1 MPFSWDSKSFFHLH
15 VQASP
20 NIVTSC
26 SHYKTP
32 RLHLGTN
39 IMPQMRSPPAWSRQ
53 PTVPKDASP
62 NGWRQGQC
70 GTTARAAASDLDR
83 GPLEKPVV
91 AAMPLEG
98 IRLERRKTRKWAS
111 SLMEAEESRF
121 TLEDPDVQQGPAK
134 YPQCRTRER
143 FARILPVCIFFFNW
157 PSSPLP
163 SVPGGG
169 QRGEGAWLRDSEPPR
184 RSDGRTRARGS
195 IGLINEAGVVM
206 FGTHGWHPAFIRFQR
221 CRSTKAV

>member
-1 MPFSWDSKSFFHLH
+1 MLLQMLTPCRCKMSKICFLCSLLSHNTDYAFFLRFKVILPSTRSSFF
-15 VQASP
+15 

-98 IRLERRKTRKWAS
+98 IWLERRKTRKWAS

-143 FARILPVCIFFFNW
+143 FARILPVCIFF
-157 PSSPLP
+157 
-163 SVPGGG
+163 
-169 QRGEGAWLRDSEPPR
+169 
-184 RSDGRTRARGS
+184 
-195 IGLINEAGVVM
+195 
-206 FGTHGWHPAFIRFQR
+206 
-221 CRSTKAV
+221 